1 MQYLIGSDVEEVRRS
16 SALFLLKLKE
26 QRRISQVAVDE
37 IVYGC
42 KSLFCRTIV
51 RVQAGVRA
59 KLAESGVDPSTIDGL
74 DSAFEDVSN
83 PFESLETSYL
93 QEKYFRD
100 TLGLVVSVYI
110 H

>member
-26 QRRISQVAVDE
+26 QRRISQVAVDD
-37 IVYGC
+37 IVNGC
-42 KSLFCRTIV
+42 KSLFCHTIV
-51 RVQAGVRA
+51 RVKAGVRA

-83 PFESLETSYL
+83 PFEGLKTSYL

>member
-26 QRRISQVAVDE
+26 QRRISQVAVDD
-37 IVYGC
+37 IVNGC
-42 KSLFCRTIV
+42 KSLFCHTIV

-59 KLAESGVDPSTIDGL
+59 KPAESSTIDGL

-83 PFESLETSYL
+83 PFEGLKTSYL